1 MRPASSDEK
10 RALDPRMKRVR
21 VRVRVLSE
29 EGLVLCFHLRL
40 SAHVICNFRLKT
52 TMQFRV
58 LYPVFFLR
66 VFTEKNNSCY
76 KEDVFIIFDDLQVQN
91 SPLQISFS

>member
-1 MRPASSDEK
+1 MQPASSDEK
-10 RALDPRMKRVR
+10 RALDPRTKRR
-21 VRVRVLSE
+21 RVRVLSE
-29 EGLVLCFHLRL
+29 EGLVLCFRLRL

-66 VFTEKNNSCY
+66 VFTEKIRVTKKTSSL
-76 KEDVFIIFDDLQVQN
+76 FLMT
-91 SPLQISFS
+91 